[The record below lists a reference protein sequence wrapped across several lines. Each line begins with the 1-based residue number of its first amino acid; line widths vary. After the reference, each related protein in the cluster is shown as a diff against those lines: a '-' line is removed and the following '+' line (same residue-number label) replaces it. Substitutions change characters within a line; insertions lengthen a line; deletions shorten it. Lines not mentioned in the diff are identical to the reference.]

1 MSTDKYRP
9 WTGSLF
15 GPLFVNVGN
24 DPSESVG
31 GPVVDIFESL
41 SIIRRNYDGIVGY
54 LKAGEELVEKFGR
67 SR

>member
-1 MSTDKYRP
+1 MGTDKYRP

-31 GPVVDIFESL
+31 GPVVDIVESL
-41 SIIRRNYDGIVGY
+41 SIIRRDYDGIVGY
-54 LKAGEELVEKFGR
+54 LKAGEELVEKLGR